1 MSPYEEEAYYA
12 EEAIR
17 EALNDED
24 DRDHTDS
31 QETTMLQALREQHE
45 ATKKIM
51 LHAIRKLDEKAKAEN
66 RVLTADNI
74 IYLLSNI

>member
-17 EALNDED
+17 EALDTED

-31 QETTMLQALREQHE
+31 E
-45 ATKKIM
+45 
-51 LHAIRKLDEKAKAEN
+51 
-66 RVLTADNI
+66 
-74 IYLLSNI
+74 